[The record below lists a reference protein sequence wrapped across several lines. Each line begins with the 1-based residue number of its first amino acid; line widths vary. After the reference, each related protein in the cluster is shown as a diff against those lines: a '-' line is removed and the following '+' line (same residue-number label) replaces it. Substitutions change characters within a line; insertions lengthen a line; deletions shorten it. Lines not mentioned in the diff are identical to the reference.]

1 MLMQFTVK
9 VKFLFKHK
17 AGDQNCM
24 FASPLINVQVQMLH
38 LLHSSGPS
46 GRVLSDMLMCKL
58 PSYIPS
64 RTMVCYVLA
73 DASCFFKTN

>member
-1 MLMQFTVK
+1 MLMQFTVQ

-17 AGDQNCM
+17 AGDQNRM

-38 LLHSSGPS
+38 LRHSSGPC
-46 GRVLSDMLMCKL
+46 GRVLSDMLISKL
-58 PSYIPS
+58 PSYTPS

-73 DASCFFKTN
+73 DASSFYFF